1 MKLIIILVFLLSS
14 VDMWT
19 NIYQQYKDRTFTK
32 TLFLSE
38 TFLGNNFDRSVTCRE
53 IKNGGKFRTELKK
66 RNINCR
72 GDWCDSYGE
81 FTCPK
86 GNNGCYDAMHI
97 IPGHDILGNY
107 IMVYNRWRA
116 ANPSLYE
123 KNDALGNIYDMAQR
137 NVQECM
143 YPGSTSTNGGNN
155 NDYSD
160 SYEEDTTEDFSLIIY
175 ILIGICIGIFAI
187 IKLNSKK
194 VEGVNLNID
203 IENGGDVSENLE
215 TMDAKNT
222 QTENVTDETL
232 GECVTS
238 DYSKDKI

>member
-1 MKLIIILVFLLSS
+1 MKLIVILVFLLSS

-19 NIYQQYKDRTFTK
+19 NIYQQYKDGK
-32 TLFLSE
+32 YNTLFLSE
-38 TFLGNNFDRSVTCRE
+38 TFLGNNFDRSMTCRE

-66 RNINCR
+66 KMINCR

-81 FTCPK
+81 FTCPR

-143 YPGSTSTNGGNN
+143 YPGSTTTNGGNN

-194 VEGVNLNID
+194 VEGVNPNID
-203 IENGGDVSENLE
+203 IENGDASENIE
-215 TMDAKNT
+215 VDTA

-232 GECVTS
+232 EEVTS
-238 DYSKDKI
+238 SDCSKDKI